1 MDIYKLRYFIAVVEE
16 GTISA
21 AARKLNISQP
31 PLSTQIRLLEN
42 ELGTKLFVR
51 GARQITLTPAGRKLY
66 QYALEMTDIERQAIE
81 EIREMS
87 SGGTGTVRI
96 GCISSSHVPEIYDGF
111 YRFHEKYPLVRFRI
125 SEGNTFELEDK
136 LARNE
141 LEMAFIR
148 TPENNKNVR
157 RLTIR
162 HDPMMAAGR
171 KDFFRE
177 IPSRKK
183 LRLQDLAA
191 YPIILYKRWERMI
204 RDSYALLKVEPQVIC
219 VADDIRTCLLW
230 ADRGLGVVISPLQDI
245 DGNSDLTRR
254 TLAEPLLE
262 SSLELVIRKDEYISG
277 DAEALF
283 NIFQEMCGKT
293 DRKTIRID

>member
-1 MDIYKLRYFIAVVEE
+1 MDIHQLQYFIAVVEE

-31 PLSTQIRLLEN
+31 PLSTQIRLLET

-51 GARQITLTPAGRKLY
+51 GARQITLTPAGRTLY

-87 SGGTGTVRI
+87 TGGTGTVRV

-111 YRFHEKYPLVRFRI
+111 YRFHEKYPLVRFKI
-125 SEGNTFELEDK
+125 SEGNTFELEDM

-141 LEMAFIR
+141 LEMAFVR
-148 TPENNKNVR
+148 TPENFKNVR

-171 KDFFRE
+171 NDFFRD

-183 LRLQDLAA
+183 LTLRDLTDC
-191 YPIILYKRWERMI
+191 PIILYKRWERTI
-204 RDSYALLKVEPQVIC
+204 RDSYALLKVDPQIIC

-230 ADRGLGVVISPLQDI
+230 AEHGLGIIISPMQNI
-245 DGNSDLTRR
+245 HGHPGLTRR
-254 TLAEPLLE
+254 TLAEPSLE
-262 SSLELVIRKDEYISG
+262 SSLELVIRKDEYISSNA
-277 DAEALF
+277 DALF
-283 NIFQEMCGKT
+283 NVFYELYGENQS
-293 DRKTIRID
+293 

>member
-1 MDIYKLRYFIAVVEE
+1 MDIHKLQYFIAVVEE

-31 PLSTQIRLLEN
+31 PLSTQIRLLET

-51 GARQITLTPAGRKLY
+51 GARQITLTPTGRTLY
-66 QYALEMTDIERQAIE
+66 QYALEMTDIERQALE

-87 SGGTGTVRI
+87 TGGTGTVRV
-96 GCISSSHVPEIYDGF
+96 GCVSSSHVPEMYDGF
-111 YRFHEKYPLVRFRI
+111 YRFHKKYPLVRFKI

-141 LEMAFIR
+141 LEMAFVR
-148 TPENNKNVR
+148 TPENFKNVQ

-171 KDFFRE
+171 NDFFKE
-177 IPSRKK
+177 ILSRKK
-183 LRLQDLAA
+183 LTLLDLAA
-191 YPIILYKRWERMI
+191 CPLILYKRWERTI
-204 RDSYALLKVEPQVIC
+204 RDSYALLKVDPQVIC

-230 ADRGLGVVISPLQDI
+230 AEHGMGIIVSPMQNILGHPDFVQRI
-245 DGNSDLTRR
+245 
-254 TLAEPLLE
+254 LAEPSLE
-262 SSLELVIRKDEYISG
+262 SSLELVIHKSEYISAN
-277 DAEALF
+277 AEALF
-283 NIFQEMCGKT
+283 DVFQEMYGKSNQ
-293 DRKTIRID
+293 KTN